1 MSVDEQ
7 RVLEMA
13 YEAARAGDN
22 ARLLEILEAS
32 PEVVTYRTATDDTLL
47 GLACRSATGDVA
59 IPPVPGTK
67 AQHQAVDLI
76 LEAGADVNAATT
88 EAWTPLHTAAMAGH
102 LDLARRLLEAGAST
116 SGSLYQCQGGSP
128 LALALFYAKTEVGR
142 RLAKPTVPDNL
153 RHAAALG
160 QDLNRFFAGGEFTA
174 SAKEGLDFYRP
185 LLVFPKWDREFSRQE
200 VLDEALTW
208 AARNGQCKSMAWLV
222 RHGAGVDSNAY
233 RGTPLLWAIYSSDV
247 QAATWLL
254 DHGADPNLR
263 HDFGG
268 QDHGLRAVALHLAA
282 QHDSVDCVKLLL
294 NRGANPHIVDGAHGG
309 DALGWAEFSGA
320 TRAVEVLKKWTGT
333 YQ

>member
-1 MSVDEQ
+1 
-7 RVLEMA
+7 
-13 YEAARAGDN
+13 
-22 ARLLEILEAS
+22 
-32 PEVVTYRTATDDTLL
+32 
-47 GLACRSATGDVA
+47 
-59 IPPVPGTK
+59 
-67 AQHQAVDLI
+67 
-76 LEAGADVNAATT
+76 
-88 EAWTPLHTAAMAGH
+88 
-102 LDLARRLLEAGAST
+102 
-116 SGSLYQCQGGSP
+116 
-128 LALALFYAKTEVGR
+128 
-142 RLAKPTVPDNL
+142 
-153 RHAAALG
+153 
-160 QDLNRFFAGGEFTA
+160 
-174 SAKEGLDFYRP
+174 
-185 LLVFPKWDREFSRQE
+185 
-200 VLDEALTW
+200 
-208 AARNGQCKSMAWLV
+208 MAWLV

-294 NRGANPHIVDGAHGG
+294 NRGADPHIVDGAHGG